1 MADKIF
7 YGDLMS
13 AFDFIKTIMNSD
25 RNYSDNDQDNVD
37 KDVDIHLFG
46 IDTVLYPHIL
56 LSMPIFSSK
65 DVKVLRQCYEGNK
78 KIGLV
83 MKRNDG
89 SFSNIGTLTSI
100 IKIINNEGEGGVPVL
115 FLFHGDGRIRI
126 NSTFESEGVLM
137 ANAHILREEE
147 VDENDPSNIATVQVF
162 RDLILQ
168 LVNSHPALSTDIKNF
183 LVNNKD
189 ISLLTYLLASGLDI
203 PLERKQDILESSDY
217 IARSRI
223 LIDFLKREIEVIEI
237 KKQLAEEAQAHFT
250 QKQKD
255 SIIREQINILRS
267 KLGGANGSAEEVED
281 DEIAKLRKKAKKK
294 KFSKEAKAFFEGIL
308 SKAERMQNMNS
319 DYMVLINQAEF
330 MLSLPWLSY
339 NNEPIDIT
347 KAKRILEANHY
358 GMEKVKE
365 RIIEYLAILKLNEGK
380 KDSNNNSDVDV
391 NDGKSTKTK
400 NKGSNRGG
408 VTGQIL
414 CLLGPYGVGKT
425 SLCRDIAK
433 ALGRDYVKISLGGI
447 SDEAVIRGHVK
458 TYVGAMAGRIM
469 RAMQHLE
476 NSNPVILLD
485 EIDKLDSRHGDP
497 SAALL
502 EVLDPNQNNSFVDN
516 YLEVPYD
523 LSQVIFIATANK
535 LSTIAKPLRDRLEI
549 IDVEGYSLEEKI
561 EIANRYIIPAI
572 IKEHG
577 LKDDDISF
585 DSSAL
590 ETIIGRYTYES
601 GVRELR
607 RQISTIV
614 RKICLKKVQGVKY
627 AHKITNKDLHRYLG
641 CEKYD
646 LDIAERIKIPGVAI
660 GLAWT
665 ENGGDILFIESR
677 LIPGGSGKLTLSGS
691 LGDVMKESAQVAFIY
706 LKSHCKDFGISEDMF
721 KKNDF
726 HIHVPDGAT
735 PKEGP
740 SAGITLFTALFSLCT
755 GRKLK
760 DNVAM
765 TGEISLRGAVLP
777 VGGIKEKVLAAK
789 RAGIN
794 KIIMSEKN
802 KNDVAEIKKQYIKGV
817 DFVFVKDINDVIKN
831 TLSPENK

>member
-13 AFDFIKTIMNSD
+13 AFDFIKAIMNSD
-25 RNYSDNDQDNVD
+25 RNYSDNDKDNVD

-56 LSMPIFSSK
+56 LSMQIFSSK

-100 IKIINNEGEGGVPVL
+100 IKIINNEGEGGVQV
-115 FLFHGDGRIRI
+115 LFHGDVRIRI

-147 VDENDPSNIATVQVF
+147 VDENDSSNIATVQVF
-162 RDLILQ
+162 RDLTSQ

-183 LVNNKD
+183 LVNNKN

-203 PLERKQDILESSDY
+203 PLERKQDILEASDY

-255 SIIREQINILRS
+255 SIIREQINILKS

-294 KFSKEAKAFFEGIL
+294 KFSKEAKVFFEGIL

-319 DYMVLINQAEF
+319 DYVVLINQAEF

-339 NNEPIDIT
+339 NKEPIDIK

-380 KDSNNNSDVDV
+380 KDSNNNSDAAA
-391 NDGKSTKTK
+391 NDGKSTKNK
-400 NKGSNRGG
+400 NKCSNRGG

-425 SLCRDIAK
+425 SLCQDIAK

-447 SDEAVIRGHVK
+447 SDEAAIRGHVK
-458 TYVGAMAGRIM
+458 TYVGAMAGRII
-469 RAMQHLE
+469 RSLQHLQ

-549 IDVEGYSLEEKI
+549 IYVEGYSLEEKI
-561 EIANRYIIPAI
+561 EIANKYLIPEL
-572 IKEHG
+572 IKDHG

-614 RKICLKKVQGVKY
+614 RKICLKKVEGVKY
-627 AHKITNKDLHRYLG
+627 AHKITSKDLHRYLG

-665 ENGGDILFIESR
+665 ENGGDITFIESR

-706 LKSHCKDFGISEDMF
+706 LKSHCKDFGISESMF

-726 HIHVPDGAT
+726 HIHLPDGAT
-735 PKEGP
+735 PKDGP

-755 GRKLK
+755 GRKVM

-802 KNDVAEIKKQYIKGV
+802 KKDVEEIKKQYIKGV

-831 TLSPENK
+831 VF

>member
-1 MADKIF
+1 MADKMF

-13 AFDFIKTIMNSD
+13 AFDFIKAIMNTD
-25 RNYSDNDQDNVD
+25 GNYSDDDKDNVD

-56 LSMPIFSSK
+56 LSMQVFSSK
-65 DVKVLRQCYEGNK
+65 DVKVLRQCYEENK
-78 KIGLV
+78 KVGLV
-83 MKRNDG
+83 LKRSDG
-89 SFSNIGTLTSI
+89 SFSNVGTLTSI
-100 IKIINNEGEGGVPVL
+100 IKIVNNEGGEGVQV
-115 FLFHGDGRIRI
+115 LFHGDRRIRI
-126 NSTFESEGVLM
+126 NNTFENEGFLV
-137 ANAHILREEE
+137 ANVHIMRDED
-147 VDENDPSNIATVQVF
+147 VDENAPSNIATVQLL
-162 RDLILQ
+162 RDLTLQ

-183 LVNNKD
+183 LVNNKN

-203 PLERKQDILESSDY
+203 PLEQKQDILEALDY
-217 IARSRI
+217 IARSKI
-223 LIDFLKREIEVIEI
+223 LIGFLKREIEVIEI

-267 KLGGANGSAEEVED
+267 KLGGPNATAEALED
-281 DEIAKLRKKAKKK
+281 DEIDKLRKKAKKK

-308 SKAERMQNMNS
+308 RKAERMQNISS

-330 MLSLPWLSY
+330 ILSLPWLSY
-339 NNEPIDIT
+339 NKEPIDIT

-380 KDSNNNSDVDV
+380 KDSSNNSDAAA
-391 NDGKSTKTK
+391 NDGKDTK
-400 NKGSNRGG
+400 NKNKCSNCGG

-561 EIANRYIIPAI
+561 EIANRYIVPAI
-572 IKEHG
+572 IQEHG

-585 DSSAL
+585 DSSVL

-627 AHKITNKDLHRYLG
+627 THKITNKDLHKYLG

-677 LIPGGSGKLTLSGS
+677 LIPAGSGKLTLSGS
-691 LGDVMKESAQVAFIY
+691 LGDVMKESAQLAFIY
-706 LKSHCKDFGISEDMF
+706 LKSHCKDFGIAEDMF

-760 DNVAM
+760 DNIAM

-789 RAGIN
+789 RAGIT

-802 KNDVAEIKKQYIKGV
+802 KNNVAEIKKQYIKGV

-831 TLSPENK
+831 VLSPEKK

>member
-13 AFDFIKTIMNSD
+13 AFDFIKAIMNSD

-56 LSMPIFSSK
+56 LSMQIFSSK

-89 SFSNIGTLTSI
+89 SFSSIGTLTSI
-100 IKIINNEGEGGVPVL
+100 IKIINNEGEGGVQV
-115 FLFHGDGRIRI
+115 LFHGDGRIRI

-137 ANAHILREEE
+137 ANAHILRDED
-147 VDENDPSNIATVQVF
+147 VDDNNPSNIATVQVF

-183 LVNNKD
+183 LVNNKN

-203 PLERKQDILESSDY
+203 PLEKKQDILESSDY
-217 IARSRI
+217 VARSRI
-223 LIDFLKREIEVIEI
+223 LIEFLKREIEVIEI

-294 KFSKEAKAFFEGIL
+294 KFSKEAKVFFEGIL
-308 SKAERMQNMNS
+308 NKAERMQNMNS

-339 NNEPIDIT
+339 NKEPIDIT

-380 KDSNNNSDVDV
+380 KDSKNNSDDV
-391 NDGKSTKTK
+391 ANDGKAKGNKK
-400 NKGSNRGG
+400 NCSKCEG

-561 EIANRYIIPAI
+561 EIANKYIIPAI
-572 IKEHG
+572 LKEHG

-627 AHKITNKDLHRYLG
+627 THEITNKDLHKYLG

-706 LKSHCKDFGISEDMF
+706 LKSHCKDFGISESMF

-789 RAGIN
+789 RAGIT

-817 DFVFVKDINDVIKN
+817 DFIFVDDINDVIKDVF
-831 TLSPENK
+831 

>member
-13 AFDFIKTIMNSD
+13 AFDFIRTIMNSD
-25 RNYSDNDQDNVD
+25 RNYSDIDQEYVD
-37 KDVDIHLFG
+37 KDVDLHLFG

-56 LSMPIFSSK
+56 LSMQIFSSK
-65 DVKVLRQCYEGNK
+65 DVKVLRQCYEENK
-78 KIGLV
+78 RIGLV
-83 MKRNDG
+83 MKRADG

-100 IKIINNEGEGGVPVL
+100 IKIINNEGEGGVQV
-115 FLFHGDGRIRI
+115 LFHGDGRIRI
-126 NSTFESEGVLM
+126 NSAFESEGVLM
-137 ANAHILREEE
+137 ANTHIMRDED
-147 VDENDPSNIATVQVF
+147 VDENAPTNIATVQVL
-162 RDLILQ
+162 RDLTLQ
-168 LVNSHPALSTDIKNF
+168 LVNSHPALSIDIKNF
-183 LVNNKD
+183 LVNNNN

-203 PLERKQDILESSDY
+203 PLERKQDILEASDY
-217 IARSRI
+217 IARSKI
-223 LIDFLKREIEVIEI
+223 LIDFLKREIEVIEV
-237 KKQLAEEAQAHFT
+237 KKQIAEEAQAHFT

-267 KLGGANGSAEEVED
+267 KLGGSDGSSEEVED
-281 DEIAKLRKKAKKK
+281 DDIAKLRKKAKRK

-308 SKAERMQNMNS
+308 SRAERMQNISS
-319 DYMVLINQAEF
+319 DYAVLINQAEF

-339 NNEPIDIT
+339 NKEPIDIT
-347 KAKRILEANHY
+347 KARMILEKNHY

-365 RIIEYLAILKLNEGK
+365 RIIEYLAILKLNEDKRKGHNANGAETVNDD
-380 KDSNNNSDVDV
+380 KDSAAKNNGSNSD
-391 NDGKSTKTK
+391 
-400 NKGSNRGG
+400 G

-414 CLLGPYGVGKT
+414 CLVGPYGVGKT

-433 ALGRDYVKISLGGI
+433 ALGRDYVKISLGGV
-447 SDEAVIRGHVK
+447 SDEAAIRGHVK
-458 TYVGAMAGRIM
+458 TYVGAMPGRIM
-469 RAMQHLE
+469 RALQHLE

-523 LSQVIFIATANK
+523 LSKVIFIATANK
-535 LSTIAKPLRDRLEI
+535 LSTIANALRDRLEI
-549 IDVEGYSLEEKI
+549 IDVEGYSFEEKI
-561 EIANRYIIPAI
+561 EIANNYLIPTIIQD
-572 IKEHG
+572 HG
-577 LKDDDISF
+577 LKKEDVSF
-585 DSSAL
+585 DNSSL
-590 ETIIGRYTYES
+590 ETIIGKYTYES

-607 RQISTIV
+607 RQISTII
-614 RKICLKKVQGVKY
+614 RKICLKIVEGVEY
-627 AHKITNKDLHRYLG
+627 TRNITKSDLYGYLG
-641 CEKYD
+641 CEKYSF
-646 LDIAERIKIPGVAI
+646 DIAERMKSPGIAI

-691 LGDVMKESAQVAFIY
+691 LGDVMKESAQVAFVY
-706 LKSHCKDFGISEDMF
+706 LKSHCEDFGIPLIMF

-726 HIHVPDGAT
+726 HIHVPEGAT

-740 SAGITLFTALFSLCT
+740 SAGITLFTTLFSLCT
-755 GRKLK
+755 GRKVK

-765 TGEISLRGAVLP
+765 TGEISLRGVVLP

-794 KIIMSEKN
+794 RIIMSEKN
-802 KNDVAEIKKQYIKGV
+802 KKNVEEIKEEYIKGV
-817 DFVFVKDINDVIKN
+817 DFIFVNDINDVIKN
-831 TLSPENK
+831 VF

>member
-13 AFDFIKTIMNSD
+13 AFDFIKAIMNSD

-56 LSMPIFSSK
+56 LSMQIFSSK

-83 MKRNDG
+83 MKRSDG

-100 IKIINNEGEGGVPVL
+100 IKIINNEGEGGVQV
-115 FLFHGDGRIRI
+115 LFHGDGRIRI

-137 ANAHILREEE
+137 ANAHILREED
-147 VDENDPSNIATVQVF
+147 VDDNNPSNIATVQVF

-183 LVNNKD
+183 LVNNKN

-217 IARSRI
+217 VARSRI

-255 SIIREQINILRS
+255 SIIREQINILKS

-281 DEIAKLRKKAKKK
+281 DEIVKLRKKAKKK
-294 KFSKEAKAFFEGIL
+294 KFSKEAKVFFEGIL
-308 SKAERMQNMNS
+308 NKAERMQNMNS
-319 DYMVLINQAEF
+319 DYVVLINQAEF

-339 NNEPIDIT
+339 NKEPIDIT
-347 KAKRILEANHY
+347 KAKKILEENHY

-380 KDSNNNSDVDV
+380 KDAHNHCDDAA
-391 NDGKSTKTK
+391 NDRDNKTK
-400 NKGSNRGG
+400 NKGSSREG

-447 SDEAVIRGHVK
+447 SDEAAIRGHVK
-458 TYVGAMAGRIM
+458 TYVGAMAGRII
-469 RAMQHLE
+469 RALQHLE

-523 LSQVIFIATANK
+523 LSHVIFIATANK

-561 EIANRYIIPAI
+561 EIANKYLIHAI
-572 IKEHG
+572 IKDHG
-577 LKDDDISF
+577 LKNDDISF
-585 DSSAL
+585 DRSAL

-601 GVRELR
+601 GVRELH

-614 RKICLKKVQGVKY
+614 RKICLKKVEGVKY
-627 AHKITNKDLHRYLG
+627 ARKINKKDLRTYLG

-646 LDIAERIKIPGVAI
+646 FDIAERIKIPGIAI

-677 LIPGGSGKLTLSGS
+677 LIPGGSGKFTLSGS

-706 LKSHCKDFGISEDMF
+706 LKSHCKDLGISESMF

-755 GRKLK
+755 GRKVK

-765 TGEISLRGAVLP
+765 TGEISLRGNVLP

-794 KIIMSEKN
+794 RIIMSEKN
-802 KNDVAEIKKQYIKGV
+802 KKDVEEIKKQYVKGV
-817 DFVFVKDINDVIKN
+817 DFIFVNDINDVIKN
-831 TLSPENK
+831 VF

>member
-65 DVKVLRQCYEGNK
+65 DVKVLRQCYEENK

-100 IKIINNEGEGGVPVL
+100 IKIINNEGEGEVPVL

-183 LVNNKD
+183 LVNNKN

-339 NNEPIDIT
+339 NTEPIDIT

-380 KDSNNNSDVDV
+380 KDANNNSDAAA
-391 NDGKSTKTK
+391 NDGKAKGNKK
-400 NKGSNRGG
+400 NFSKCEG

-469 RAMQHLE
+469 RAMQYLE

-572 IKEHG
+572 IKDHG

-627 AHKITNKDLHRYLG
+627 THKITNKDLHRYLG

-646 LDIAERIKIPGVAI
+646 LDIAERIKIQGVAI

-706 LKSHCKDFGISEDMF
+706 LKSHCKDFGISESMF

-789 RAGIN
+789 RAGIT

-831 TLSPENK
+831 VF

>member
-56 LSMPIFSSK
+56 LSMQIFSSK

-89 SFSNIGTLTSI
+89 SFSSIGTLTSI
-100 IKIINNEGEGGVPVL
+100 IKIINNEGEGGVQVL

-137 ANAHILREEE
+137 ANAHILREED
-147 VDENDPSNIATVQVF
+147 VDENAPSNIATVQVF

-183 LVNNKD
+183 LVNNKN

-223 LIDFLKREIEVIEI
+223 LIEFLKREIEVIEI

-255 SIIREQINILRS
+255 SIIREQINILKS

-294 KFSKEAKAFFEGIL
+294 KFSKEAKVFFEGIL

-380 KDSNNNSDVDV
+380 KDSNNNSDDAA
-391 NDGKSTKTK
+391 NAGKAKGNKK
-400 NKGSNRGG
+400 NCSKCEG

-577 LKDDDISF
+577 LKDDDLSF

-627 AHKITNKDLHRYLG
+627 THKITNKDLHKYLG

-706 LKSHCKDFGISEDMF
+706 LKSHCKDFGISESMF

-760 DNVAM
+760 DNIAM
-765 TGEISLRGAVLP
+765 TGEISLRGNVLP

-789 RAGIN
+789 RAGIT

-831 TLSPENK
+831 VF

>member
-1 MADKIF
+1 
-7 YGDLMS
+7 
-13 AFDFIKTIMNSD
+13 
-25 RNYSDNDQDNVD
+25 
-37 KDVDIHLFG
+37 
-46 IDTVLYPHIL
+46 
-56 LSMPIFSSK
+56 
-65 DVKVLRQCYEGNK
+65 
-78 KIGLV
+78 
-83 MKRNDG
+83 
-89 SFSNIGTLTSI
+89 
-100 IKIINNEGEGGVPVL
+100 
-115 FLFHGDGRIRI
+115 
-126 NSTFESEGVLM
+126 
-137 ANAHILREEE
+137 
-147 VDENDPSNIATVQVF
+147 
-162 RDLILQ
+162 
-168 LVNSHPALSTDIKNF
+168 
-183 LVNNKD
+183 
-189 ISLLTYLLASGLDI
+189 
-203 PLERKQDILESSDY
+203 
-217 IARSRI
+217 
-223 LIDFLKREIEVIEI
+223 
-237 KKQLAEEAQAHFT
+237 
-250 QKQKD
+250 
-255 SIIREQINILRS
+255 
-267 KLGGANGSAEEVED
+267 
-281 DEIAKLRKKAKKK
+281 
-294 KFSKEAKAFFEGIL
+294 
-308 SKAERMQNMNS
+308 
-319 DYMVLINQAEF
+319 
-330 MLSLPWLSY
+330 
-339 NNEPIDIT
+339 
-347 KAKRILEANHY
+347 
-358 GMEKVKE
+358 MEKVKE

-380 KDSNNNSDVDV
+380 KDSNNNSDAAA
-391 NDGKSTKTK
+391 NDGKDTKTK
-400 NKGSNRGG
+400 NKGSNREG

-607 RQISTIV
+607 RQISTII
-614 RKICLKKVQGVKY
+614 RKICLKKVEGVKY
-627 AHKITNKDLHRYLG
+627 EHKITNKDLHRYLG

-646 LDIAERIKIPGVAI
+646 LDIAERIKIPGIAI

-706 LKSHCKDFGISEDMF
+706 LKSHCKDFGISESMF

-765 TGEISLRGAVLP
+765 TGEISLRGNVLP

-789 RAGIN
+789 RAGIT

-831 TLSPENK
+831 VF